1 MYYQNK
7 TQTMSNRIEKMTSEL
22 HRILNSN
29 SYRVEIDT
37 EDMVLGFKKTLI
49 KRTKNT
55 AKWLALQIKTQQDIG
70 RFLSSS
76 VRIVEV
82 MWYKDGQHL
91 KTLKA
96 LPLN

>member
-1 MYYQNK
+1 
-7 TQTMSNRIEKMTSEL
+7 MSNRIEKMTSEL

>member
-1 MYYQNK
+1 
-7 TQTMSNRIEKMTSEL
+7 MSKRIEKMTSEL

-55 AKWLALQIKTQQDIG
+55 AKWLSLQIKTQQDIG
-70 RFLSSS
+70 RFLSPS

-82 MWYKDGQHL
+82 RWYKDGQHL

>member
-1 MYYQNK
+1 MN
-7 TQTMSNRIEKMTSEL
+7 NRIEKMTSEL

-70 RFLSSS
+70 RFLSPS
-76 VRIVEV
+76 VRIVGV
-82 MWYKDGQHL
+82 RWYKDGQLL

>member
-1 MYYQNK
+1 
-7 TQTMSNRIEKMTSEL
+7 MTSEL

-70 RFLSSS
+70 RFLSLS

>member
-1 MYYQNK
+1 
-7 TQTMSNRIEKMTSEL
+7 MSDRIAKMASEL

-55 AKWLALQIKTQQDIG
+55 AK
-70 RFLSSS
+70 
-76 VRIVEV
+76 
-82 MWYKDGQHL
+82 
-91 KTLKA
+91 
-96 LPLN
+96 

>member
-1 MYYQNK
+1 
-7 TQTMSNRIEKMTSEL
+7 MSDKIRQLTSDL

-29 SYRVEIDT
+29 NYRVEIDT
-37 EDMVLGFKKTLI
+37 EDIVLGFKKTLT

-55 AKWLALQIKTQQDIG
+55 AKWLSFQIKTQQDIG
-70 RFLSSS
+70 RFISPS
-76 VRIVEV
+76 VRIVEIR
-82 MWYKDGQHL
+82 WYKDGRHI

>member
-1 MYYQNK
+1 
-7 TQTMSNRIEKMTSEL
+7 MSDRIAKLTSDL
-22 HRILNSN
+22 NRILNSGN
-29 SYRVEIDT
+29 YRVEIDT

-55 AKWLALQIKTQQDIG
+55 AKWLSLQIKTQQDIG
-70 RFLSSS
+70 RFLSPS

-82 MWYKDGQHL
+82 RWHKDGQHL

>member
-1 MYYQNK
+1 
-7 TQTMSNRIEKMTSEL
+7 MSDRIAKLTSDL
-22 HRILNSN
+22 NRILNSGN
-29 SYRVEIDT
+29 YRVEIDT
-37 EDMVLGFKKTLI
+37 EDMVLRFKKTLI

-55 AKWLALQIKTQQDIG
+55 AKWLSQDIG
-70 RFLSSS
+70 RFLSPS

-82 MWYKDGQHL
+82 RWYKDVQHL

>member
-1 MYYQNK
+1 
-7 TQTMSNRIEKMTSEL
+7 MSNRIKKLTDDL

-29 SYRVEIDT
+29 NYRVEIDT
-37 EDMVLGFKKTLI
+37 EDIVFGFKKTLV

-55 AKWLALQIKTQQDIG
+55 AKWLSLQIKTQQDLG

-82 MWYKDGQHL
+82 RWYKDGQHL
-91 KTLKA
+91 KTLTA

>member
-1 MYYQNK
+1 
-7 TQTMSNRIEKMTSEL
+7 MSNRIEKMTSEL

-70 RFLSSS
+70 RFLSLS

>member
-1 MYYQNK
+1 
-7 TQTMSNRIEKMTSEL
+7 MSNRIEKMTSEL

-55 AKWLALQIKTQQDIG
+55 AKWLSLQIKTQQDIG

-82 MWYKDGQHL
+82 RWYKDGQHL

>member
-1 MYYQNK
+1 
-7 TQTMSNRIEKMTSEL
+7 MSDRIAKLTSDL
-22 HRILNSN
+22 NRILNSGN
-29 SYRVEIDT
+29 YRVEIDT
-37 EDMVLGFKKTLI
+37 EDMVLRFKKTLI

-55 AKWLALQIKTQQDIG
+55 AKWLSLQIKTQQDIG
-70 RFLSSS
+70 RFLSPS

-82 MWYKDGQHL
+82 RWYKDGQHL

>member
-1 MYYQNK
+1 
-7 TQTMSNRIEKMTSEL
+7 MSNRIEKLTSEL

-55 AKWLALQIKTQQDIG
+55 AKWLSLQIKTQQDIG
-70 RFLSSS
+70 RFLSPS

-82 MWYKDGQHL
+82 RWYKDGQHL

>member
-1 MYYQNK
+1 
-7 TQTMSNRIEKMTSEL
+7 MSDRIAKLTSDL
-22 HRILNSN
+22 NRILNSGN
-29 SYRVEIDT
+29 YRVEIDT

-55 AKWLALQIKTQQDIG
+55 AKWLSLQIKTQQDIG
-70 RFLSSS
+70 RFLSPS

-82 MWYKDGQHL
+82 RWYKDGQHL

>member
-1 MYYQNK
+1 
-7 TQTMSNRIEKMTSEL
+7 MTSEL

>member
-1 MYYQNK
+1 
-7 TQTMSNRIEKMTSEL
+7 MSNRIEKMTSEL

-55 AKWLALQIKTQQDIG
+55 AKWLSLQIKTQQEIG
-70 RFLSSS
+70 RFLSPS

-82 MWYKDGQHL
+82 RWYKDGQHL